1 MLGELVPRILN
12 AFSTTKIE
20 LADIPIAAAHGE
32 LARLLKHLGETQ
44 ASDIHQAK
52 FVAAIGAELPLL
64 PLPAPSVVKKD

>member
-1 MLGELVPRILN
+1 MRNELWGKAREY
-12 AFSTTKIE
+12 FETSIE
-20 LADIPIAAAHGE
+20 IASIAAAHGE